1 MDHATR
7 PDTTPDPG
15 PVPGVRGGGY
25 WYVVCLDCGWE
36 TEGRYPIG
44 READG
49 LAMAC
54 LRGDLHEM
62 NEKLR
67 EEVARRG

>member
-1 MDHATR
+1 MAHATR
-7 PDTTPDPG
+7 PDTTPDPQ
-15 PVPGVRGGGY
+15 VPGYVSGGY
-25 WYVVCLDCGWE
+25 WYVGCLDCGWE
-36 TEGRYPIG
+36 TEGRYPAG

>member
-1 MDHATR
+1 MAHATR
-7 PDTTPDPG
+7 PDTTPDPEVQG
-15 PVPGVRGGGY
+15 YVAGGY

-36 TEGRYPIG
+36 MEGRYPAG

-49 LAMAC
+49 LAMAS

-62 NEKLR
+62 TEKLK